1 MTARAMSLLSAV
13 ILLCCTASVRA
24 EEDVD
29 VSKLYEISTEGT
41 STKLEAGKPGTFVFR
56 VKTVDGAYISD
67 EAPLRID
74 LTGKHVK
81 PEKARLTL
89 ADSVTRKPD
98 QKPPPD
104 PRFEV
109 PLVADGKGQGSI
121 DAKATLFICTAKLCV
136 RQQRTVS
143 VPVEVN

>member
-1 MTARAMSLLSAV
+1 MTARAMGLLSAL
-13 ILLCCTASVRA
+13 ILLACTANVRA
-24 EEDVD
+24 EDDVD
-29 VSKLYEISTEGT
+29 VSKLYEITTEGT
-41 STKLEAGKPGTFVFR
+41 SKTLEAGKPGTFVFS

-67 EAPLRID
+67 EAPLRIE
-74 LTGKHVK
+74 LSGKNVK
-81 PEKARLTL
+81 PEKARLTY
-89 ADSVTRKPD
+89 ADSLTRKEGA
-98 QKPPPD
+98 KPPPD

-109 PLVADGKGQGSI
+109 PITADGKGKGTV